1 MITLGN
7 SATFAIQHLSIPL
20 RNVVRDGDPDAFYA
34 PGTLLRVTV
43 DTTHPIGYG
52 MPAEADVMF
61 VNNGGFA
68 PNTRWRRGNMIRS
81 IVSYPNTA
89 LRRSGWIVGEQ
100 RLRGTS
106 AVIEAP
112 LDDGRVILH
121 TFRVQH
127 RGQTWGTFKLLFNSI
142 FYGPAAR
149 GDTAFQT
156 TLDAD
161 VQ

>member
-1 MITLGN
+1 M
-7 SATFAIQHLSIPL
+7 
-20 RNVVRDGDPDAFYA
+20 RNVVEDEDQDTFYG

-43 DTTHPIGYG
+43 DTTHPIGYR
-52 MPAEADVMF
+52 MPAEADVLF
-61 VNNGGFA
+61 VNNGGFV
-68 PNTRWRRGNMIRS
+68 PDQRRAASLMTQSVVR
-81 IVSYPNTA
+81 YPNAA
-89 LRRSGWIVGEQ
+89 LRRSGWIIGEE
-100 RLRGTS
+100 RLRDTG

-112 LDDGRVILH
+112 LDSGRVILH

-142 FYGPAAR
+142 FYRPAGG
-149 GDTAFQT
+149 GDAASQT